1 MSQNIRQHFLNLT
14 VSPAKPHYSNQ
25 WYNAVSECIESS
37 YSTYIIAE
45 EKGKDSVPTHVHVA
59 LRVEAETHDIAK
71 NTLNQRVYRKV
82 KDLPGYNKNHTIK
95 IVKHEDAYPFGYN
108 FKEEGRKF
116 TSPGVTDD
124 LLAEGQ
130 RVFTLKGE
138 GFKLDKSERLARG
151 RMEELADRLFRFKN
165 VPNDDDYVSTE
176 GMSNN
181 RLFERMCAEGWEG
194 TTFSDY
200 TFFKRYSG
208 LIKAYMDDIIH
219 QKLMERMEQR
229 RAQKATRAPV
239 QNPIFPID
247 ATLGNSGG
255 KKRKAEEYPK
265 LNCRDCGCET
275 RGTEIDRLRC
285 STCSF
290 RRHVVK

>member
-1 MSQNIRQHFLNLT
+1 MSQNLRQHFLNLT

-59 LRVEAETHDIAK
+59 LRVEAETPDIAK
-71 NTLNQRVYRKV
+71 ATLNQRVYRKV

-108 FKEEGRKF
+108 DKEDGRKYL
-116 TSPGVTDD
+116 SPGVTDD
-124 LLAEGQ
+124 LLAEG
-130 RVFTLKGE
+130 RAVYASKGE
-138 GFKLDKSERLARG
+138 GFKLDKSERLART
-151 RMEELADRLFRFKN
+151 RMEDLAERLFRFKN
-165 VPNDDDYVSTE
+165 IPSSDDYVPTE

-200 TFFKRYSG
+200 TFFRRYSG
-208 LIKAYMDDIIH
+208 LIRAFIDEITH
-219 QKLMERMEQR
+219 QELKERMEQR
-229 RAQKATRAPV
+229 KATRAPV
-239 QNPIFPID
+239 QNPILPID
-247 ATLGNSGG
+247 ATLGKSGG
-255 KKRKAEEYPK
+255 KKRKAEEHPK
-265 LNCRDCGCET
+265 LSCRDCGVET
-275 RGTEIDRLRC
+275 RGTCVDPVRC
-285 STCSF
+285 SICSH
-290 RRHVVK
+290 RRHVLK